1 MKQYRISG
9 FPIDASTDPD
19 CALSPDDPIHKL
31 KAGNWLGELGA
42 EARMAEYNNSSR
54 TPAWNDPRSENARIM
69 REQGI
74 KPGTPAWFE
83 LWFGKNK

>member
-1 MKQYRISG
+1 MKQYRITG
-9 FPIDASTDPD
+9 FPVETSTDPD
-19 CALSPDDPIHKL
+19 CYISPDDPLHKL

-42 EARMAEYNNSSR
+42 EGRWSEYQNSKPQPVWNN
-54 TPAWNDPRSENARIM
+54 PRSDNARIM

-83 LWFGKNK
+83 LWFGGKK

>member
-1 MKQYRISG
+1 MKQYRITG
-9 FPIDASTDPD
+9 FPADASTDPECYLD
-19 CALSPDDPIHKL
+19 PSDPIHAL
-31 KAGNWLGELGA
+31 KSSNWLGELGA
-42 EARMAEYNNSSR
+42 ERRLHDYANAKPQ
-54 TPAWNDPRSENARIM
+54 PAWNDPRSDNARIM

>member
-1 MKQYRISG
+1 MKQYRITG
-9 FPIDASTDPD
+9 FPVDTSTDPD
-19 CALSPDDPIHKL
+19 CYISPDDPIHNL

-42 EARMAEYNNSSR
+42 ESRMQEYLNSKP
-54 TPAWNDPRSENARIM
+54 TPAWNDPRSDNARIM

-83 LWFGKNK
+83 LWFGGKK

>member
-9 FPIDASTDPD
+9 FPVDTSTDPECYLD
-19 CALSPDDPIHKL
+19 PTDPIHSL
-31 KAGNWLGELGA
+31 KSSNWLGELGA
-42 EARMAEYNNSSR
+42 EQRL
-54 TPAWNDPRSENARIM
+54 NDYVHSQPKSPFTDRGNENARTM